1 MTGVTV
7 VVDFGSAH
15 TVVVARPPDRLVT
28 VSPSVVLLSKDDQLV
43 AGHQASRL
51 ATDDPSRLLTRLR
64 TRLDEREVLVGDIVL
79 PVSGLVRAVL
89 ARAVADLDDPVA
101 DLVLTHPHGWPAER
115 VAVLTRAAAGLAE
128 RVTTVAAPVA
138 AVAGAD
144 PEPGASVLVLDF
156 GATSCEAAVVRRD
169 RSGHTGHTGYTVAA
183 HGALPLGGDDL
194 DDRVF
199 DHLGGDVDARVRKE
213 QVVDTGSA
221 PGLTMA
227 DLERLLAADVARV
240 VELVVRV
247 AGEAPPDRVLLVGG
261 SSRVPMVGRRL
272 AEALSRPV
280 RLAADPEQAVAW
292 GALRLANAPVSQPG
306 VSTPAVSPVSPEDT
320 APEPLRPWRRRFVVA
335 AALAVFALVA
345 AAVAVVGV
353 GPGQL
358 VAGLPGPAQLDAAPA
373 GEAEPQLPPE
383 VAGSELVSAGQTRF
397 AAGRMGTPVRLP
409 QPSGTTLE
417 LTLTGV
423 QAQREV
429 APPFAQAPLGY
440 RWVTAFVRGVHV
452 EGPDWRMRLDGIVS
466 ALDDRGQWIHPLEGA
481 VVPCAESAG
490 PVPGTV
496 RAGESFEACA
506 LLPVPEATPVTSV
519 VFGEPSGPS
528 PVRFPVSVPAAATT
542 PAPARAVGRLGE
554 PAVKVTVG
562 ALPVRAGFHLVLTP
576 SGYLGER
583 RPAPGNRYVVV
594 RAQLPAMS
602 TAEHVYL
609 RDDRGVL
616 THPLSGFDSMPKCP
630 PFGSLGNPGTMVYAC
645 FVYELDADTPVAGV
659 TLGAPLEGSG
669 RDLEAWPTW
678 TAR

>member
-28 VSPSVVLLSKDDQLV
+28 VAPSVVLLSKDDHLV
-43 AGHQASRL
+43 AGQEAIQL
-51 ATDDPSRLLTRLR
+51 AADDPSRLLTRLR

-79 PVSGLVRAVL
+79 PVAGLVRAVL
-89 ARAVADLDDPVA
+89 ARAVATVDEPVA

-115 VAVLTRAAAGLAE
+115 VAVLTRAASGLAE
-128 RVTTVAAPVA
+128 RVSTVAAPVA
-138 AVAGAD
+138 AAAGAD
-144 PEPGASVLVLDF
+144 VEPGASILVVDF
-156 GATSCEAAVVRRD
+156 GATSCEVAVVRQG
-169 RSGHTGHTGYTVAA
+169 RSGHEVLA
-183 HGALPLGGDDL
+183 HGSLPLGGDDL

-213 QVVDTGSA
+213 RVVDTGSA
-221 PGLTMA
+221 EGLTMA
-227 DLERLLAADVARV
+227 DLERLLADDVTRVAELAARV
-240 VELVVRV
+240 
-247 AGEAPPDRVLLVGG
+247 AKDAPVDRVLLVGG
-261 SSRVPMVGRRL
+261 SSRVPMVARRV
-272 AEALSRPV
+272 AEAVARPV

-292 GALRLANAPVSQPG
+292 GALRLA
-306 VSTPAVSPVSPEDT
+306 TSPSASPESLSSPSSPESPT
-320 APEPLRPWRRRFVVA
+320 APPPLRPLRRRVVVA
-335 AALAVFALVA
+335 AALLVFALVA
-345 AAVAVVGV
+345 AAVAVLGV

-358 VAGLPGPAQLDAAPA
+358 VAGLPGPAQLAAPDET
-373 GEAEPQLPPE
+373 GEQELPPE

-397 AAGRMGTPVRLP
+397 AAGRMGTPVRVT

-423 QAQREV
+423 QAQRRV
-429 APPFAQAPLGY
+429 DAPFGDAPLGY
-440 RWVTAFVRGVHV
+440 RWVTVFVRGANVA
-452 EGPDWRMRLDGIVS
+452 GPDWPTDVDGIVS

-481 VVPCAESAG
+481 VVPCVRGGE
-490 PVPGTV
+490 PVPGTL

-519 VFGEPSGPS
+519 VFGEPVGPS
-528 PVRFPVSVPAAATT
+528 PVRFPVSVPSATAK

-554 PAVKVTVG
+554 PAVDVTLG
-562 ALPVRAGFHLVLTP
+562 GLPVRAGFHLVLTP

-594 RAQLPAMS
+594 RAQLPALS
-602 TAEHVYL
+602 TADHVYL

-630 PFGSLGNPGTMVYAC
+630 SFGNLGDPGTTVYAC

-659 TLGAPLEGSG
+659 TLGAPLEGAG
-669 RDLEAWPTW
+669 RDLETWPTW
-678 TAR
+678 TAP